1 MKKIVMFS
9 LMAVASSWAVVNGTG
24 DNEQQEMKLIKHQ
37 LLLQKKQP
45 RLRARLLIISM

>member
-9 LMAVASSWAVVNGTG
+9 PDGSGILLSSVNETG

-45 RLRARLLIISM
+45 RLC